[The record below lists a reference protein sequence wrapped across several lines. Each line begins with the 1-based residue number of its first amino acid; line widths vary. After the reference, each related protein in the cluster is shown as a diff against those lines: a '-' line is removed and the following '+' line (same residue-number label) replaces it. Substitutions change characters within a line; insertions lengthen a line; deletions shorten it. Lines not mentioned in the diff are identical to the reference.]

1 MSNEELKKEIVK
13 VLETVPDGMLED
25 ILEYLRFLIG
35 TAARDKIGMA
45 SNLRQIINEDKEL
58 LQKLAQ

>member
-13 VLETVPDGMLED
+13 VLEAVPDEMLED

-35 TAARDKIGMA
+35 NAKDKIDMT

>member
-13 VLETVPDGMLED
+13 VLETIPDEMLED

-35 TAARDKIGMA
+35 NARSKVGMT

>member
-1 MSNEELKKEIVK
+1 MSSKELKKEIVK
-13 VLETVPDGMLED
+13 VLEDIPDEMLED

-35 TAARDKIGMA
+35 NPKNKIGMA
-45 SNLRQIINEDKEL
+45 SNLRQIINKDKEL

>member
-13 VLETVPDGMLED
+13 VLEAVPDEMLED
-25 ILEYLRFLIG
+25 ILEYLRFLVG
-35 TAARDKIGMA
+35 TPRDNIGMV

-58 LQKLAQ
+58 LQKLA

>member
-13 VLETVPDGMLED
+13 VLEDVPDEMLED
-25 ILEYLRFLIG
+25 ILEYLKFLTG
-35 TAARDKIGMA
+35 TSKNKISMA

>member
-13 VLETVPDGMLED
+13 VLEAVPDEMLED

-35 TAARDKIGMA
+35 TARDKIDMA